1 MGVCNVHLL
10 AAMDESLLNRRDTLL
25 LLDLLLD
32 LGDLKAV
39 STSPFY
45 LVHSNYEA
53 PVQYYL
59 VIRLNIELDLLAG
72 QCSDPVESQS

>member
-39 STSPFY
+39 STSPFT
-45 LVHSNYEA
+45 SST
-53 PVQYYL
+53 P
-59 VIRLNIELDLLAG
+59 ITKRLFNITL
-72 QCSDPVESQS
+72 